1 MNKSL
6 VRFISETAMGIAL
19 VILAQLLGKS
29 IPAGAVIVGPLSVT
43 QLITGS
49 LVNCVLFVFAYR
61 VGALSGVLIGLL
73 SSLLAFTLGIGPAL
87 FPVVPV
93 VGLGNAILAL
103 LFALLVSK
111 TKLPR
116 SADMVI
122 SALTKCA
129 FLWVCV
135 PAVLKMLGTVPA
147 KQITVMSAMF
157 SWPQGVTALIG
168 GLLALLIIP
177 RLAKIKA
184 N

>member
-29 IPAGAVIVGPLSVT
+29 IPAVAVILGPLSVT

-93 VGLGNAILAL
+93 VGLGNAVLAL
-103 LFALLVSK
+103 LFALLMKK
-111 TKLPR
+111 TSLPR
-116 SADMVI
+116 IADMLI

-135 PAVLKMLGTVPA
+135 PAVLRMLGSVPE
-147 KQITVMSAMF
+147 KQVAVMSAMF
-157 SWPQGVTALIG
+157 SWPQGVTAVIG
-168 GLLALLIIP
+168 GALALLIIP
-177 RLAKIKA
+177 RLAALKA
-184 N
+184 D